1 MPYLYSSKERER
13 DLFKLPDIE
22 VFYVDVRQIEQDR
35 VTNSALWQDGSKP
48 DITSPGW
55 YWWAC
60 CPGCLPDGEPQGP
73 YETEAEAIEASKDD

>member
-13 DLFKLPDIE
+13 DSFKLPDIE
-22 VFYVDVRQIEQDR
+22 VFYV
-35 VTNSALWQDGSKP
+35 VTGRPVGEFESLAR
-48 DITSPGW
+48 GW

-73 YETEAEAIEASKDD
+73 YETEAEAIEASQED